1 MTDKNREKKSI
12 RIHFFDS
19 SVFDQA
25 GNLDWRQLIG
35 KAVAVMGF
43 FLVVYAITLFFIKD
57 HYQMIGTWVTEH
69 LGFAGVALF
78 VFLTDMFIVPM
89 TVDII
94 FPLVMAW
101 NPVPLLLTMSFASSL
116 GGIGGYWIGRLLGH
130 LPLIKMFTSRFS
142 EDGERLINIYGVW
155 AVVLAGLTP
164 IPYSSVCWIAGM
176 LKVNPYLVAIASLS
190 RLPRMVI
197 YYLLIRGGLS
207 FIF

>member
-1 MTDKNREKKSI
+1 MADTERERKSLKMHI
-12 RIHFFDS
+12 FNS
-19 SVFDQA
+19 SIFDQG

-43 FLVVYAITLFFIKD
+43 FLVVYAIALYFIKD
-57 HYQMIGTWVTEH
+57 HYQMIGAWVTEQ
-69 LGFAGVALF
+69 LGFPGVALF
-78 VFLTDMFIVPM
+78 VLLTDMIIVPM

-94 FPLVMAW
+94 FPLVISW
-101 NPVPLLLTMSFASSL
+101 NPVPLLLTMSLASAV

-130 LPLIKMFTSRFS
+130 LELIRMFTSRFS
-142 EDGERLINIYGVW
+142 ADGERLVNIYGVW
-155 AVVLAGLTP
+155 AVVIGGLTP

-176 LKVNPYLVAIASLS
+176 LRVNPSLVALASLS

-207 FIF
+207 FMF